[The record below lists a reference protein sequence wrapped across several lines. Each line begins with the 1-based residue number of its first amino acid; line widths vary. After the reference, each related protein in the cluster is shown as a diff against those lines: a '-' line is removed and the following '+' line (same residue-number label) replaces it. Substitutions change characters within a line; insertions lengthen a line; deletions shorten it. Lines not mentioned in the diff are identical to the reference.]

1 MRRLLQRWPGVTP
14 VAQCVAQP
22 LQKTAV
28 ETGPEPEVP
37 LGVDLPASERLRESI
52 ASSMCKQPHRPQV
65 VIKLLIP
72 KRNLQHLWPRR
83 PASKSTRVGR
93 CNTLRRRVHSWWR
106 PYFCFLTP
114 SIGHGCSGTR
124 TLTMPNF
131 PLHIR
136 NSSSFKK
143 AGSVMFW
150 FFISARAPTFCGD
163 RMCVLFFFRA
173 ASFQPYLIPICRVYK
188 LLLYWQARRTLV

>member
-1 MRRLLQRWPGVTP
+1 MDVANNFFFRVSMRPLLQRWPAVTP
-14 VAQCVAQP
+14 AAPCVAQL

-28 ETGPEPEVP
+28 ETGPEVT
-37 LGVDLPASERLRESI
+37 LGVDLPASEPLRESI
-52 ASSMCKQPHRPQV
+52 ASSTCKQPRPRPQV

-72 KRNLQHLWPRR
+72 KRNLQHQWRR

-93 CNTLRRRVHSWWR
+93 CNTLRRRAHSWWR

-114 SIGHGCSGTR
+114 SIGHGYYGTR

-163 RMCVLFFFRA
+163 RMCVLFFFSR
-173 ASFQPYLIPICRVYK
+173 SFLPTLLDPYLPG
-188 LLLYWQARRTLV
+188 L